1 MAPPP
6 PRGRLAHALRVAA
19 WNAALI
25 LGGLAVI
32 AAAGE
37 AWLRLN
43 APFLDSDEPLRF
55 VPGVGILFEPHTEI
69 RLTNGLDFWTAT
81 RANSLGFPD
90 REPPAPERAA
100 ASCHVAAIGDS
111 FTGASQVPM
120 ADKFHVRLEQLA
132 AAALPALDVTTSAW
146 GRGGTAQASQLP
158 FYDEYARLL
167 RPNLVV
173 LVFFGNDFDGSSS
186 VLQALPWGWDPDRAP
201 WAFPERAE
209 DGSLRLRPP
218 DPEYRTHALP
228 WFPGVGGPE
237 MLRGIDG
244 SSPPEGWR
252 AAAARALT
260 ERSFFARWL
269 DAKRQALTGEEPA
282 LPPLAERAKA
292 LAARPGYR
300 WILDGWEPTT
310 AYAKGQLLTSDD
322 PPPVFAE
329 ALEHAAWSLAEFRR
343 RADRDGAA
351 LVILAVHHLGA
362 ADSSASVLLQGWA
375 DDLGIPVVSQ
385 HDWIVRAGGRLED
398 AAFRHDVH
406 WNAQGHQWAAEAIL
420 DWLRR
425 HPEVC
430 EDAA

>member
-1 MAPPP
+1 MSAE
-6 PRGRLAHALRVAA
+6 RARRRLARALRVAG

-25 LGGLAVI
+25 LAGLAAI
-32 AAAGE
+32 AIAGE
-37 AWLRLN
+37 AWLRLS
-43 APFLDSDEPLRF
+43 APFHDPAEPLRF
-55 VPGVGILFEPHTEI
+55 VPGVGILFEPHAEI
-69 RLTNGLDFWTAT
+69 RLTNHLDYWTVT

-90 REPPAPERAA
+90 REPPPPERAA

-111 FTGASQVPM
+111 FTGASQVPI

-158 FYDEYARLL
+158 FYDEYARKL

-201 WAFPERAE
+201 WAFPARGA
-209 DGSLRLRPP
+209 DGGLRLRPP

-228 WFPGVGGPE
+228 WFPGVGGAD
-237 MLRGIDG
+237 MLRGLDG
-244 SSPPEGWR
+244 SSPPGGWR
-252 AAAARALT
+252 ETAARALT
-260 ERSFFARWL
+260 ERSLFARWL
-269 DAKRQALTGEEPA
+269 DAKRRALTGEEPA
-282 LPPLAERAKA
+282 LPSLSERAEA
-292 LAARPGYR
+292 LAARPGYG

-310 AYAKGQLLTSDD
+310 AYAKGQLLRSDD

-329 ALEHAAWSLAEFRR
+329 ALEHAAWSLAEFKR

-351 LVILAVHHLGA
+351 LAILSVHHLGD
-362 ADSSASVLLQGWA
+362 ADSHASVLLRSMA
-375 DDLGIPVVSQ
+375 DPLGVPVISQ

-398 AAFRHDVH
+398 ATFRHDVH
-406 WNAQGHQWAAEAIL
+406 WSPQGHQWAAEAVL
-420 DWLRR
+420 DWLRQ

-430 EDAA
+430 EDSA